1 MNDDK
6 TIINDFS
13 HTINSVEDR
22 ELNSSSQSVFLFKT
36 NIQRSEFLKAKLAL
50 YCENYTDALFYF
62 IRSAKKN
69 TLVTDGLIK
78 KRSLKHIYKILQ
90 KLKKKYEKYGL
101 IKFPIHE
108 KIKEFDKVRKTKKN
122 SGRKK
127 LTIRNRTLEEN
138 TENKKETFF
147 EEIQKIKN
155 DVIKDINECKAQQA
169 KDIILLI
176 DFNQYNTKSENHNI
190 NMNKIDTFIL
200 QT

>member
-1 MNDDK
+1 MRK
-6 TIINDFS
+6 LHRRVILFHS
-13 HTINSVEDR
+13 LR
-22 ELNSSSQSVFLFKT
+22 E
-36 NIQRSEFLKAKLAL
+36 
-50 YCENYTDALFYF
+50 
-62 IRSAKKN
+62 KN

-169 KDIILLI
+169 KDIIILI
-176 DFNQYNTKSENHNI
+176 DFNQYNTKSENHDI
-190 NMNKIDTFIL
+190 NMNKIDIFIL
-200 QT
+200 QTKTILNDYLSFNERIAVFIYIKQYHIILPLIY